1 MTETSSKTT
10 YSISWTRNWAW
21 LPKNCKFWKHKDKK
35 ETLIFHRQDKRWLLQ
50 EELSKSIKLLRIK
63 MNFRLQATTN
73 SHLLDLNRLRT
84 LRHLN
89 MQNRIC
95 NFDTRS
101 SLSLLREPSIKRI
114 SSNRVS
120 PGIRREIIFIAPL
133 HRKWVSTNK
142 SSSTNMKIRI
152 QVRQIWPQIKRI
164 RRRGICRWKLTST
177 SKKNQLIRIKYFKKK
192 FLSHLEMLHSR
203 TRSILTI
210 SAHIEGE

>member
-10 YSISWTRNWAW
+10 YSISWTKNWAW
-21 LPKNCKFWKHKDKK
+21 LPKNYRFWKHKDKK
-35 ETLIFHRQDKRWLLQ
+35 EILIFHRQDKRWLLQ
-50 EELSKSIKLLRIK
+50 EELLKSIKLLRNK

-120 PGIRREIIFIAPL
+120 PGIRREIIFIALL

-177 SKKNQLIRIKYFKKK
+177 SKKNQSIRIKFFKKK
-192 FLSHLEMLHSR
+192 FLSHLEMLLSR
-203 TRSILTI
+203 TRSISII
-210 SAHIEGE
+210 SALIEGE